1 MNTQNNT
8 HAEVRDSRFNEI
20 VGGDVKVEKLA
31 DGIGFGE
38 GPVWDRAGRRLI
50 FSDMKHDH
58 MRAWQEG
65 SGISTFRKPSNK
77 ANGNT
82 YDRQG
87 RLLSCEHAT
96 SRVVRQE
103 KNGAMTVIASH
114 HGDRELNSPN
124 DLVVKSDGAVYFS
137 DPTYGRIREDVGVPR
152 PLQLSFRGFYRVAG
166 DGASTQLL
174 ADDFEQPNGLC
185 FSLDEQRLYV
195 NDTMRG
201 HIRVFNVGSNGT
213 VSGGRVWLELT
224 GEGEGR
230 PDGMKMDSAGNLY
243 CTGPGGV
250 HVIDR
255 EARCLGVI
263 RTPERVTNIAWGDDD
278 LKSLYITGI
287 TALYRARVKV
297 PGRLT
302 Y

>member
-1 MNTQNNT
+1 MTDQLD
-8 HAEVRDSRFNEI
+8 VRDRRLL
-20 VGGDVKVEKLA
+20 DVAGADIKLEKLA
-31 DGIGFGE
+31 GDIGFGE
-38 GPVWDRAGRRLI
+38 GPVWDRAGKRLI

-58 MRAWQEG
+58 MRAWQAG
-65 SGISTFRKPSNK
+65 VGISTFRKPSNK

-87 RLLSCEHAT
+87 RLVSCEHAT

-103 KNGAMTVIASH
+103 KSGAMTVLAAH
-114 HGDRELNSPN
+114 FQGKELNSPN
-124 DLVVKSDGAVYFS
+124 DLVVKSDGAIYFS

-152 PLQLSFRGFYRVAG
+152 ELQLAFRGAYRVAG
-166 DGASTQLL
+166 DGAPAQLL

-185 FSLDEQRLYV
+185 FSLDERRLYI
-195 NDTMRG
+195 NDTMRM
-201 HIRVFNVGSNGT
+201 HIRVFEVKSDGALA
-213 VSGGRVWLELT
+213 GGQVWAELT

-230 PDGMKMDSAGNLY
+230 PDGMKLDGAGNLY

-250 HVIDR
+250 HVLD
-255 EARCLGVI
+255 AKAQCLGVI

-278 LKSLYITGI
+278 LRSLYLTGI
-287 TALYRARVKV
+287 TALYRVRVKLA
-297 PGRLT
+297 GQLT

>member
-1 MNTQNNT
+1 MTLDARDPRVRDIVG
-8 HAEVRDSRFNEI
+8 AEVT
-20 VGGDVKVEKLA
+20 VETLA
-31 DGIGFGE
+31 TGIGFGE
-38 GPVWDRAGRRLI
+38 GPVWDRAGKRLI

-58 MRAWQEG
+58 MRSWRAGEG
-65 SGISTFRKPSNK
+65 ITTFRKPSNK

-103 KNGAMTVIASH
+103 PGGAMTVIASH
-114 HGDRELNSPN
+114 FQGKALNSPN
-124 DLVVKSDGAVYFS
+124 DIVVKSDGAVYFS

-152 PLQLSFRGFYRVAG
+152 PLELGFRGFYRVAA
-166 DGASTQLL
+166 DGAPAQLL

-185 FSLDEQRLYV
+185 FSLDEKRLYV

-201 HIRVFNVGSNGT
+201 HVRAFDVRADGALA
-213 VSGGRVWLELT
+213 GGRVWSELT

-230 PDGMKMDSAGNLY
+230 PDGMKIDSAGHLY

-250 HVIDR
+250 HVID
-255 EARCLGVI
+255 AAGRCLGVI
-263 RTPERVTNIAWGDDD
+263 RTPGRVTNIAWGDDD
-278 LKSLYITGI
+278 LRSLYMTGI
-287 TALYRARVKV
+287 TALYRARVTV
-297 PGRLT
+297 PGQLT

>member
-1 MNTQNNT
+1 MTLDIRERAVTDLVDAKAQL
-8 HAEVRDSRFNEI
+8 ER
-20 VGGDVKVEKLA
+20 LA

-65 SGISTFRKPSNK
+65 KGISTYRKPSNK

-103 KNGAMTVIASH
+103 QNGAMTVMASH
-114 HGDRELNSPN
+114 HGDMELNSPN
-124 DLVVKSDGAVYFS
+124 DIVVKSDGAVYFS
-137 DPTYGRIREDVGVPR
+137 DPTYGRIREDVGLPR
-152 PLQLSFRGFYRVAG
+152 PLQLDFRGFYRIAG
-166 DGASTQLL
+166 DGAPAQLL

-185 FSLDEQRLYV
+185 FSLDEKRLYV

-201 HIRVFNVGSNGT
+201 HIRVFDVKTDGT
-213 VSGGRVWLELT
+213 MSGGRVWAELT

-230 PDGMKMDSAGNLY
+230 PDGMKFDSAGNLY

-250 HVIDR
+250 HVLD
-255 EARCLGVI
+255 AAAKCLGVI

-278 LKSLYITGI
+278 LKSLYVTGI
-287 TALYRARVKV
+287 TALYRVRVKV
-297 PGRLT
+297 KGQLT

>member
-1 MNTQNNT
+1 MSLEIRERSVTDLVDAT
-8 HAEVRDSRFNEI
+8 VRIER
-20 VGGDVKVEKLA
+20 LA
-31 DGIGFGE
+31 ADIGFGE
-38 GPVWDRAGRRLI
+38 GPVWDCAGKRLI

-65 SGISTFRKPSNK
+65 RGISTFRKPSNK

-87 RLLSCEHAT
+87 RLVSCEHAT

-103 KNGAMTVIASH
+103 KNGAMTVVASH
-114 HGDRELNSPN
+114 YQDKELNSPN

-152 PLQLSFRGFYRVAG
+152 ELQLVFRGVYRVGG
-166 DGASTQLL
+166 DGAPTQLL

-185 FSLDEQRLYV
+185 FRRDERQLFV
-195 NDTMRG
+195 NDTVRG
-201 HIRVFNVGSNGT
+201 HIRVFGVGAGGLL
-213 VSGGRVWLELT
+213 SGGEVWADLT

-230 PDGMKMDSAGNLY
+230 PDGMKFDSAGHLY

-250 HVIDR
+250 HVLDAG
-255 EARCLGVI
+255 ARCLGVI

-287 TALYRARVKV
+287 TALYRVRVKV
-297 PGRLT
+297 PGQLT